1 MKHEMGGAQMST
13 GTWLDTL
20 KRQAKELRWVAR
32 GVAQLGADVEAFPPP
47 ERAQEDGVLAVGGDL
62 APVRLLAAYRRGI
75 FPYYGPGE
83 PILWRCPDPR
93 YVLPLEKLR
102 MPRDVPR
109 LIRRNRLELRL
120 DGDFERVVRTA
131 AAQHASAHG
140 TWISEEVIQAYV
152 QLHRLGHAHCAEAWE
167 DGELKAGL
175 YGVSLGRVW
184 FGESMFTRVSN
195 GGSVLFAVFTEQLR
209 SWGFTL
215 VDGQVHSAHLER
227 FGQEPWPR
235 ARFLETLAREVAA
248 PGYAGSW
255 RFVPGA
261 RGLQAAAR

>member
-1 MKHEMGGAQMST
+1 MRT

-20 KRQAKELRWVAR
+20 KRQAKELRWAAR
-32 GVAQLGADVEAFPPP
+32 GVAQLGSDVEAFPAPG
-47 ERAQEDGVLAVGGDL
+47 RAQEDGVLAVGGDL
-62 APVRLLAAYRRGI
+62 RPERLLAAYRRGI

-93 YVLPLEKLR
+93 YVLPLENFRL
-102 MPRDVPR
+102 PRDLPR
-109 LIRRNRLELRL
+109 LIRRNRLELRI

-131 AAQHASAHG
+131 AAQHGGEHG
-140 TWISEEVIQAYV
+140 TWITEEIIQAYV
-152 QLHRLGHAHCAEAWE
+152 ALHRQGHAHCAEAWE

-175 YGVSLGRVW
+175 YGVALGQVW

-195 GGSVLFAVFTEQLR
+195 GGSVLFAGFTEQLR
-209 SWGFTL
+209 SWGFRL

-235 ARFLETLAREVAA
+235 AQFLQALARGVEA
-248 PGYAGSW
+248 PGYPGPW
-255 RFVPGA
+255 RFEAGA
-261 RGLQAAAR
+261 PPMQAAAR

>member
-1 MKHEMGGAQMST
+1 MNTA
-13 GTWLDTL
+13 TWLNTL
-20 KRQAKELRWVAR
+20 KRQAKEQRWAAR

-47 ERAQEDGVLAVGGDL
+47 ERALEDGVVAVGGDL
-62 APVRLLAAYRRGI
+62 SPARLLAAYRRGL

-102 MPRDVPR
+102 MPKDVPR
-109 LIRRNRLELRL
+109 LIRRNRLELRI
-120 DGDFERVVRTA
+120 DGDFEQVVRTA
-131 AAQHASAHG
+131 AAQHGGEHG

-152 QLHRLGHAHCAEAWE
+152 ALHRLGYAHCAEAWE

-175 YGVSLGRVW
+175 YGVALGRLW

-195 GGSVLFAVFTEQLR
+195 GGTLLFALFTEQLR
-209 SWGFTL
+209 SWGFEL

-235 ARFLETLAREVAA
+235 ARFLEALHSATAA
-248 PGYAGSW
+248 PAFAGPW
-255 RFVPGA
+255 RFEPSAPG
-261 RGLQAAAR
+261 REAAAR